1 MLVRPKL
8 EIPMPLQSARL
19 TVIVAG
25 SKQVQNVIPADYK
38 FAGTA
43 VQSFKY
49 LENGDEKRFGAQI
62 LAAFP
67 IIQDHHADIL
77 SGAQWWRNWD
87 GYFGV
92 NVVEGNKVSFGG
104 TPQELGRWPIDIIVL
119 YNT

>member
-1 MLVRPKL
+1 
-8 EIPMPLQSARL
+8 MPLQSARL

-77 SGAQWWRNWD
+77 SGAN
-87 GYFGV
+87 GGV
-92 NVVEGNKVSFGG
+92 IGTGILESMWSREIKFRSVVHHKN
-104 TPQELGRWPIDIIVL
+104 
-119 YNT
+119 